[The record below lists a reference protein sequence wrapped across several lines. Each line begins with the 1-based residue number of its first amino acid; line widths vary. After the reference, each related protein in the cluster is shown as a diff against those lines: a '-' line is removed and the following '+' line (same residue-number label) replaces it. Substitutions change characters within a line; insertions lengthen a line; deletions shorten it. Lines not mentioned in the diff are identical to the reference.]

1 MPSSSEANQS
11 PTFLPHMTHLMHTLN
26 KTWLETLWSA
36 RIFLI
41 YCKLWPCMLRSAT
54 GRTGSQPNFLG
65 AGVTSPA
72 LTASLIAGFAVT
84 GPNAQHP
91 PQDMKTYV
99 QLGQQS
105 LRWPRPQGWYPWDIY
120 FPCAD
125 TLGEVLQQGQ
135 GFGLSLSEKSSELL
149 GSLLIMLPCL
159 CEIINVNGSCY
170 QLIFCLFIS
179 QKNGL
184 LIMLLTVKTLLSWS
198 NAPRCAVS

>member
-1 MPSSSEANQS
+1 
-11 PTFLPHMTHLMHTLN
+11 MHTLN

-41 YCKLWPCMLRSAT
+41 YCKSWLRTLRSAT
-54 GRTGSQPNFLG
+54 GRTGLQPNFLG
-65 AGVTSPA
+65 VGVTSPA

-91 PQDMKTYV
+91 PQDVKTYL
-99 QLGQQS
+99 QFGQQG
-105 LRWPRPQGWYPWDIY
+105 LRWHRPQGWYPQDIY
-120 FPCAD
+120 FPSAD
-125 TLGEVLQQGQ
+125 ALGEVLQQGQ
-135 GFGLSLSEKSSELL
+135 GFGLSFSEKSFELL
-149 GSLLIMLPCL
+149 RSLLIMLLRL
-159 CEIINVNGSCY
+159 CEIINSNGSCY

-179 QKNGL
+179 PKNGL